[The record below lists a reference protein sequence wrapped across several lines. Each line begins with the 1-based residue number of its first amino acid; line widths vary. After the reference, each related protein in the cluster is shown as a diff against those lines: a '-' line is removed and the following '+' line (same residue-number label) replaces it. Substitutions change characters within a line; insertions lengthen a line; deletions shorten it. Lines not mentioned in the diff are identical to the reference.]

1 MENKDKVIPVS
12 KLLKVMF
19 GVNKKRKLLF
29 IGLTLVI
36 FVILFL
42 VINLGYNK
50 ISQTYISTYTYDIN
64 GFDNTKYL
72 DGSSFNYN
80 SLIKIDNLNNI
91 KNSNNSYSS
100 IDVDKLYKENGITI
114 TYDEELNEY
123 CVSVKRK
130 YFNSYDQAISFISE
144 LVSTPIKHSNEI
156 INNISNTKYLNNIS
170 DTISFDDYVSYL
182 SNESNYIL
190 SKYQELNNS
199 YSSFKF
205 SNELMNKIKYN
216 NNNNNNL
223 SDLYAFI
230 SKYVSNLFID
240 NLNTEL
246 QNNGYVRNYDKEI
259 SNLQISLDGYNDD
272 LTLINN
278 KINAIKEEINS
289 QSSQTYTNSGL
300 NETLA
305 SLLVERENIK
315 DKINKVNN
323 KMENGKT
330 TDSSKFLSKLEE
342 TYNTLLELSND
353 LTLIEQEIYSSNQ
366 EIYYSSNSIIVVEGG
381 FSTIITVLVSLVC
394 GLVIASVVNLCLD
407 HKQLYSDDESNN

>member
-1 MENKDKVIPVS
+1 MENKDKVIPAS
-12 KLLKVMF
+12 RLLKVMF
-19 GVNKKRKLLF
+19 GINKKRKLLF
-29 IGLTLVI
+29 IGLTFVI
-36 FVILFL
+36 FVMLYLAVNF
-42 VINLGYNK
+42 GYNK
-50 ISQTYISTYTYDIN
+50 ISQTYISTYAYDIN
-64 GFDNTKYL
+64 GFDNTNYL
-72 DGSSFNYN
+72 DGSNFNYN
-80 SLIKIDNLNNI
+80 SLIKIDNLNNV
-91 KNSNNSYSS
+91 KKSDDSYSS

-114 TYDEELNEY
+114 TYDKESNEY
-123 CVSVKRK
+123 SISAKRK
-130 YFNSYDQAISFISE
+130 YFDSYDQAISFISE

-156 INNISNTKYLNNIS
+156 INNISNTKYLNNIT

-190 SKYQELNNS
+190 SKYEELNNS
-199 YSSFKF
+199 YSNFKF
-205 SNELMNKIKYN
+205 SNELMNKLKYN
-216 NNNNNNL
+216 NNNNSL

-230 SKYVSNLFID
+230 SKYVSNLYID

-246 QNNGYVRNYDKEI
+246 QNNGYVRNYDKLI

-289 QSSQTYTNSGL
+289 QSSQTTTNSGL

-323 KMENGKT
+323 KIENGKT

-342 TYNTLLELSND
+342 TYNTLLDLSND
-353 LTLIEQEIYSSNQ
+353 LTLVEQEIYSSNQ

-394 GLVIASVVNLCLD
+394 GLVIASVVNLSLD
-407 HKQLYSDDESNN
+407 HKKLYLDDESNN